1 MGRIGVAIIDREP
14 IFRSRVREVLHK
26 WPGFEVVAEWDSSEI
41 ALERLRGVPAQV
53 LLIDLTLPTAV
64 DLELLRPDGRGH
76 DLQWVIAVFDSV
88 DEGHLLMAI
97 GAGADA
103 CLAKASAPGFIRGI
117 LRRVVDGEY
126 PIQSEILRNPNVVGQ
141 VLKQLSRY
149 YRDGNERER
158 ERQAELCPVTQR
170 EANILELVAVGLAN
184 KEIATRLEITERTVK
199 NHLYSILRKMEARD
213 RTHAVYKALSGGWI
227 QPRDS
232 MSPPDSPV
240 PGLRPGR

>member
-14 IFRSRVREVLHK
+14 SFRSRVREVLHK
-26 WPGFEVVAEWDSSEI
+26 WPGFEVVAEWDSSDI
-41 ALERLRGVPAQV
+41 ALEQLRDRPAQV
-53 LLIDLTLPTAV
+53 LLIDLTLPTAA
-64 DLELLRPDGRGH
+64 DLELLRPDGRGP

-88 DEGHLLMAI
+88 DEGHLLLAI

-126 PIQSEILRNPNVVGQ
+126 PIQSEILRNPNVVSH

-149 YRDGNERER
+149 YRNGQER
-158 ERQAELCPVTQR
+158 ERQAELCPVTKR
-170 EANILELVAVGLAN
+170 EAEILELAAVGLAN

-213 RTHAVYKALSGGWI
+213 RTHAVYKALTGGWI
-227 QPRDS
+227 QPQDS
-232 MSPPDSPV
+232 VPPPESPV
-240 PGLRPGR
+240 HSLQPGR